1 VCVYVVLFAGLAES
15 TDLVHWQ
22 KVIGPLE
29 GGAVMGP
36 SSDAANDT
44 STAFDSLCI
53 GVGDV
58 RINTATNQFEML
70 YFGGSNLG
78 TQG

>member
-1 VCVYVVLFAGLAES
+1 MCTLCFFAGLAES
-15 TDLVHWQ
+15 TDLVNWQ
-22 KVIGPLE
+22 KILGPLD

-36 SSDAANDT
+36 SNDDT
-44 STAFDSLCI
+44 SDTATDAFDSLCI

-58 RINTATNQFEML
+58 RMNASNHFEML